1 MVGTYNMVIL
11 QGSDKTISLTIKDS
25 ASSVVDLTG
34 YTAGMHVRR
43 NVRSDVLLDSL
54 HSSTDRISITPLEG
68 KIDLVF
74 PNEVTSAY
82 DFTKAV
88 YDLELYSGVIVARIL
103 EGTFTVSPEVTRQ

>member
-1 MVGTYNMVIL
+1 MTVL

-25 ASSVVDLTG
+25 ASSIVDLTD

-54 HSSTDRISITPLEG
+54 HSSTDRIDITAAEG
-68 KIDLVF
+68 KVDLVF

-88 YDLELYSGVIVARIL
+88 YDLELYINSTVIRIL
-103 EGTFTVSPEVTRQ
+103 EGSFTVSPEVTRQN

>member
-1 MVGTYNMVIL
+1 MVGTYNMTIL

-25 ASSVVDLTG
+25 ASSIVDLTG

-43 NVRSDVLLDSL
+43 NVRATETYDEL
-54 HSSTDRISITPLEG
+54 TTENGRISITGAEG

-74 PNEVTSAY
+74 PNVTTSAY
-82 DFTKAV
+82 DFTKGV
-88 YDLELYSGVIVARIL
+88 YDLELYIGSTVARIL